1 MLRNRAVAFLLSCLA
16 SPLALALGLGPL
28 EATSALNEPFKGRIE
43 VLGAKPE
50 DFDTLTVGLAGDE
63 AFARAGIERAGALFQ
78 LRFQVSD
85 ATDGKDYI
93 AVTSRDP
100 IREPFLN
107 FLLEMNWANGRML
120 REYTVLLDPPTYDPN
135 RRLAATPAPAAPAAA
150 RPAVAPRAATPA
162 YTPRPAA
169 APSPAPSTG
178 AGAGAGQDIEVAPGD
193 TLWSIARSA
202 RPDPGVSVQQM
213 MLALLR
219 ANPEAFVNDNVNQLR
234 RGAVLRV
241 PDAASIAGI
250 SNAEAIAEIRRQHQV
265 WSEYRGHVAAA
276 PAAQPMGAPAES
288 GAEPSTPAAA
298 SDADARLELV
308 APGDKPAE
316 TEPTKPG
323 AAADEGAAAGG
334 NAKLLA
340 DEQSDTS
347 ARQAGDLNERLAE
360 AEEIINILQRQVN
373 IKDQELAALQARLA
387 ELGVKPADI
396 PQPQT
401 ETGAEPATVPATE
414 GAATPEPAT
423 TEPATA
429 EAAPETP
436 ATAEAEPEIDVDAP
450 TPPAAEP
457 ATPAPPAATAEE
469 PEVEVEAPAAGFPAN
484 LVPKDIA
491 DLVPGG
497 ALGVIA
503 LVVLILLALIGS
515 IARAVFKTRAAPSEP
530 VATPVSTTPVAPAP
544 SDDTTTLLG
553 GAAAATAGADT
564 VDEFSKTLTSFD
576 PMATSPSLPAFDP
589 QATVEA
595 SAAEATVQQAA
606 VPESDPL
613 EEVNVYLAYERFD
626 QAEELVKRVIAQ
638 NPDRHEFKL
647 RLLEVYYSSND
658 RAAYEAAAR
667 ELYDAVGESDPLWAS
682 AVAMWSEMSPDRAL
696 FEEGGNLEIT
706 AAPAAAKAF
715 VDITGDSDVDLTEAT
730 ITHAPGGH
738 EAGLDFDLGA
748 VPDQAGGDDVID
760 LTGGDALGADD
771 DVLDLTRAG
780 DADDLGAVLD
790 LTEQAPAE
798 AQFDIAASGIF
809 DLTEGEGGGNELLD
823 VTGGDLDTGLPAP
836 LDLAAGGDM
845 LDITGGDADGGD
857 LLDITGGGHG
867 SDDLL
872 DITGGG
878 HGGDDLLDISGG
890 GQVGDD
896 LLDLGLGDLEPLSR
910 TTGGSDLLDVTK
922 TGDVSTVDD
931 NDLLNVTSSGPQ
943 APALDEDELD
953 LDLGGLDAEL
963 APPATVEDEDALAFD
978 ISDTVAPALGAPRD
992 HVPAGGVADEMLDL
1006 TGGGLGAADEDALE
1020 FDIGGL
1026 DIEDHP
1032 TVEMEVPKAQAPG
1045 LDLDLGLGDDEPG
1058 ELDFDIG
1065 AASDDDLS
1073 GAFDISESEDAA
1085 GGLEITMGS
1094 TQPFDGELSLK
1105 GDALDALALDEDAVG
1120 EPPALDFGLTTEMGS
1135 LAMVDENLAGEETV
1149 DMSSMGLAR
1158 NSLLLDAENDGL
1170 DDLTIDLEGALDG
1183 GIETVEMNGAHIDTM
1198 ALDALDIESDDHP
1211 DLGASQTIVMPVDHT
1226 VERQSAADEADTKLN
1241 LAKAYIELGDAE
1253 GARSILDEVVVEGT
1267 PAQQAEAR
1275 GLLGQLKR

>member
-1 MLRNRAVAFLLSCLA
+1 MLSCLA

-135 RRLAATPAPAAPAAA
+135 RRLAATPAPAAPVAA
-150 RPAVAPRAATPA
+150 RPAVAPRVTTPA

-169 APSPAPSTG
+169 VASAAPSVS
-178 AGAGAGQDIEVAPGD
+178 AGQDIQVGAGD
-193 TLWSIARSA
+193 TLWAIARSG
-202 RPDPGVSVQQM
+202 RPDADVSIQQM

-219 ANPEAFVNDNVNQLR
+219 ANPDAFVNGNVNMLR

-241 PDAASIAGI
+241 PGAAAIAGI
-250 SNAEAIAEIRRQHQV
+250 SNAEAVAEIRRQHQV
-265 WSEYRGHVAAA
+265 WSEYRGQVAAA
-276 PAAQPMGAPAES
+276 PAAQPMGAPADS
-288 GAEPSTPAAA
+288 GAEPSVPAAA
-298 SDADARLELV
+298 GDEADARLELV

-316 TEPTKPG
+316 TEPSKPG
-323 AAADEGAAAGG
+323 AAGDEGAAAGG
-334 NAKLLA
+334 DAKLLA

-373 IKDQELAALQARLA
+373 IKDQELATLQARLA

-401 ETGAEPATVPATE
+401 ESGAEPATPPTSESAVTPGPA
-414 GAATPEPAT
+414 AAVAPEP
-423 TEPATA
+423 EPETA
-429 EAAPETP
+429 DAAPEADT
-436 ATAEAEPEIDVDAP
+436 TADVEPEIDVDAQ

-457 ATPAPPAATAEE
+457 AVPAATAGE
-469 PEVEVEAPAAGFPAN
+469 PELEVEAPAAGFPAN

-491 DLVPGG
+491 DVVPGG
-497 ALGVIA
+497 ALGVIGLLV
-503 LVVLILLALIGS
+503 LVVLALIGS
-515 IARAVFKTRAAPSEP
+515 IARAVFKSRAAPSEP
-530 VATPVSTTPVAPAP
+530 VATPVSTTPVAPA
-544 SDDTTTLLG
+544 SGDDTTTVLG
-553 GAAAATAGADT
+553 GAAAAATAGADA

-667 ELYDAVGESDPLWAS
+667 ELHDAVGDSDPLWAS

-715 VDITGDSDVDLTEAT
+715 VDITGDSDADPTEAT
-730 ITHAPGGH
+730 LTHAPGGH

-748 VPDQAGGDDVID
+748 VADETGGDDVID
-760 LTGGDALGADD
+760 LTGGDTLGGDD

-790 LTEQAPAE
+790 LTEAAPAE

-809 DLTEGEGGGNELLD
+809 DLTEGEGSGNELLD
-823 VTGGDLDTGLPAP
+823 VTGGDLEADLSAP
-836 LDLAAGGDM
+836 LDLATGGDL
-845 LDITGGDADGGD
+845 LDITGGEADGGD

-867 SDDLL
+867 SEDLL

-878 HGGDDLLDISGG
+878 QAGDE
-890 GQVGDD
+890 
-896 LLDLGLGDLEPLSR
+896 LLDLGMGELEPLSR
-910 TTGGSDLLDVTK
+910 TSGGSDLLDVTK
-922 TGDVSTVDD
+922 TGDLTTVDD
-931 NDLLNVTSSGPQ
+931 DDLLNVTSSGPQ
-943 APALDEDELD
+943 APAVDEDELD

-963 APPATVEDEDALAFD
+963 APPVDDEDALAFD

-992 HVPAGGVADEMLDL
+992 HVPAGVADEMLDL

-1032 TVEMEVPKAQAPG
+1032 TVEMELPKAQAPA
-1045 LDLDLGLGDDEPG
+1045 LDLDLGLGNDEPG

-1065 AASDDDLS
+1065 AASDEDLS

-1105 GDALDALALDEDAVG
+1105 GDALDALALEEDTGG
-1120 EPPALDFGLTTEMGS
+1120 EPPALDFGLTTEMSS
-1135 LAMVDENLAGEETV
+1135 LTMVDENLAGEETV

-1158 NSLLLDAENDGL
+1158 NGLSLDADNDGL

-1183 GIETVEMNGAHIDTM
+1183 GVETVEMNGAHIDTM
-1198 ALDALDIESDDHP
+1198 ALDSLDIESDDHP